1 MRDEPSPSQSGLC
14 AEYRER
20 LPLYVGGDLDSTE
33 LDAIA
38 QHLAGCE
45 TCAAEAAR
53 ASGARNAFVDSLQ
66 GWRSEF
72 ATEEGRAELWPS
84 IRDRLVAEG
93 LLESDTLRLVSPVSS
108 RRRLRLL
115 RPAGLVAAAAAI
127 IFLVVRRIL
136 HALRGLGHFG
146 NRGERD
152 SRARSRP
159 RSRLHGRNAAT
170 GGRRRGDRTRCGG
183 TGFAAPTGEP
193 DRNPSEPRLGLRPG
207 RTIRISRIPLIG
219 ALLSGCSP

>member
-38 QHLAGCE
+38 RHLAGCE

-127 IFLVVRRIL
+127 IFLVVP
-136 HALRGLGHFG
+136 A
-146 NRGERD
+146 D
-152 SRARSRP
+152 P
-159 RSRLHGRNAAT
+159 
-170 GGRRRGDRTRCGG
+170 
-183 TGFAAPTGEP
+183 
-193 DRNPSEPRLGLRPG
+193 LGLRENDESFTPFEGSGTSGIVANEILEPAPVRVPASTGGMLRRVADEEATELDAAEPDSRLRRVSPIGTRPNRGSGSALAGQSGSPG
-207 RTIRISRIPLIG
+207 YR
-219 ALLSGCSP
+219 